1 MPIGWQPYTY
11 GHWVWT
17 VDGWLWLSDWSWGWA
32 PFHYGRWS
40 YDAIYGWVWV
50 PGHVW
55 APAWVAWRTGGGWV
69 GWAPLPPGASWR
81 IGIGLELGRVD
92 LRMGIA
98 HHHWLFVQER
108 SFLERR
114 LRQRL
119 LHPARNATVFDKTGD
134 VTRYSERE
142 RRVIN
147 HGPDSDRMG
156 EIAGKAL
163 VARSLRS
170 SDGPLRS
177 PTTGRDS
184 RGDVI
189 EVYRPKVGNGSTKGK
204 PSVRE
209 DGSIRQPDKGTSERS
224 REIDKWAE
232 ARRKELDRIH
242 DTERKKAAAEDDRK
256 RTLERQEAERKALER
271 RVERQKQVK
280 PPTVRKPPSSASPK
294 KPSRPPSTKAPTQKA
309 KPKKPPTKRGKPPS
323 QAS

>member
-1 MPIGWQPYTY
+1 MKTLVISICA
-11 GHWVWT
+11 
-17 VDGWLWLSDWSWGWA
+17 L
-32 PFHYGRWS
+32 
-40 YDAIYGWVWV
+40 
-50 PGHVW
+50 
-55 APAWVAWRTGGGWV
+55 VA
-69 GWAPLPPGASWR
+69 SC
-81 IGIGLELGRVD
+81 
-92 LRMGIA
+92 
-98 HHHWLFVQER
+98 
-108 SFLERR
+108 R
-114 LRQRL
+114 LA
-119 LHPARNATVFDKTGD
+119 PARNLNEPGFRAQVGHRVVTTLDKQDHYFPTD
-134 VTRYSERE
+134 RE
-142 RRVIN
+142 RDVFYY
-147 HGPDSDRMG
+147 RMG

-189 EVYRPKVGNGSTKGK
+189 EVYRPKVGNGSAKGK

-256 RTLERQEAERKALER
+256 RILERQEAERKALER

-294 KPSRPPSTKAPTQKA
+294 KPSRPPSTKAPSQKA